1 MKFEITAHEPRAI
14 IETMAEKMGASIHS
28 DFQETTLQLPETHGE
43 GKIFAVDF
51 GNGLGV
57 LVTDCKLQ
65 SPWQLTINMEPPPVL
80 LSFDV
85 KYSLD
90 YFFNTGYEISE
101 PLPLQG
107 TISAGTFDNAQRFK
121 FSADTRLN
129 LLLIFIQREVY
140 FKKYDEVLLE
150 LPDNLRALFSDRKGE
165 VPFFYNNTYSL
176 RTADIIQKILK
187 DENTGL
193 VRSTFIEAK
202 TAELIH
208 RQFKEYQKDLN
219 IPGKKVKLRAPDIV
233 KLKEARDYLVHDLKN
248 PPTIAELAR
257 QVGINRQK
265 LKSGFKL
272 LYDATIN
279 EYLREERLEQA
290 SIRLLK
296 GESVLRA
303 MESVGY
309 ANRGYFSRKFA
320 EKYGVLPK
328 DYLKSIQSKIPDQLP

>member
-1 MKFEITAHEPRAI
+1 MNFELTSPQPRAI
-14 IETMAEKMGASIHS
+14 IEAVAEKLGVSTYS
-28 DFQETTLQLPETHGE
+28 DFQETTLQLPEKHGK
-43 GKIFAVDF
+43 GKIFGFDF
-51 GNGLGV
+51 GNGLGIF
-57 LVTDCKLQ
+57 VTDCELQ
-65 SPWQLTINMEPPPVL
+65 ASWQFTFDMKPPPVL

-90 YFFNTGYEISE
+90 YFFNTGYEMSE

-107 TISAGTFDNAQRFK
+107 TISAGTFGNAQRFK

-150 LPDNLRALFSDRKGE
+150 LPDNLRALFSDRKGK

-176 RTADIIQKILK
+176 STADIIQKILK

-233 KLKEARDYLVHDLKN
+233 KLKEARDHLVHDLHT

-265 LKSGFKL
+265 LKTGFKL

-279 EYLREERLEQA
+279 EYLRNERLEQA
-290 SIRLLK
+290 SILLLK
-296 GESVLRA
+296 GENVRQA
-303 MESVGY
+303 MEQVGY
-309 ANRGYFSRKFA
+309 ANRGYFSKKFA

-328 DYLKSIQSKIPDQLP
+328 DYLKSIQSKIPD